1 MGQPR
6 PSSTNS
12 SLSPRNLRHSALT
25 AEDAED
31 AEKSVRENEIGETI
45 LGCAIKVHSALGPGL
60 LESTYEVCL
69 IHEILKAGVKADRQ
83 IPLPVI
89 YDGVELEAGY
99 RMDLLVAGIV
109 VVELKVV
116 EKLLPLHTAQLL
128 SYLKLSKRKLGYL
141 LNFNVVQMRDGIKRV
156 VNNL

>member
-1 MGQPR
+1 
-6 PSSTNS
+6 
-12 SLSPRNLRHSALT
+12 L
-25 AEDAED
+25 
-31 AEKSVRENEIGETI
+31 RENDVGETI
-45 LGCAIKVHSALGPGL
+45 LGCAIKVHTALGPGL

-69 IHEILKAGVKADRQ
+69 AYELQRAGLKSDRQ
-83 IPLPVI
+83 VPLPVV
-89 YDGVELEAGY
+89 YDEVELEAGY
-99 RMDLLVAGIV
+99 RMDLLVADIV

-128 SYLKLSKRKLGYL
+128 SYLKLSRRKLGYL

>member
-1 MGQPR
+1 
-6 PSSTNS
+6 
-12 SLSPRNLRHSALT
+12 L
-25 AEDAED
+25 
-31 AEKSVRENEIGETI
+31 RENDVGETI
-45 LGCAIKVHSALGPGL
+45 LGCAIKVHTALGPGL

-69 IHEILKAGVKADRQ
+69 AYELQKAGLKSDRQ
-83 IPLPVI
+83 VPLPVI
-89 YDGVELEAGY
+89 YDEVELEAGY

-128 SYLKLSKRKLGYL
+128 SYLKLSRRKLGYL

>member
-1 MGQPR
+1 M
-6 PSSTNS
+6 
-12 SLSPRNLRHSALT
+12 
-25 AEDAED
+25 
-31 AEKSVRENEIGETI
+31 KENEIGETI

-60 LESTYEVCL
+60 LESTYEVWL
-69 IHEILKAGVKADRQ
+69 IHELSKVGVRANRQ
-83 IPLPVI
+83 VPLPVI

-99 RMDLLVAGIV
+99 RMDLLVADIV

-116 EKLLPLHTAQLL
+116 EQLQPLHTAQLL

-141 LNFNVVQMRDGIKRV
+141 LNFNVVQMRDGIKRI